1 MKYIKAFKMFESSP
15 VSVVNFI
22 IKNET
27 TPEKFKK
34 EIQDCLDERDGYGS
48 GQTFED
54 VVEDIVRDSIDAAGK
69 SDQKSKMISQ
79 LWDRLD
85 HDDSTNSYNGEV
97 VCEYEITGP
106 DGSGYKAVVGD
117 VQNLLSDL
125 KKLIKTGSFE

>member
-1 MKYIKAFKMFESSP
+1 MKYIKAFKMFESLDG
-15 VSVVNFI
+15 FI
-22 IKNET
+22 INDKT
-27 TPEKFKK
+27 TPEEFKK
-34 EIQDCLDERDGYGS
+34 EIQDCLDERDDYGS

-85 HDDSTNSYNGEV
+85 HDDSTNYYNGEV
-97 VCEYEITGP
+97 VCEYETTGP

-117 VQNLLSDL
+117 VQKLLDDL
-125 KKLIKTGSFE
+125 KKLIETGSFLVEEG